1 MREWRRVE
9 RTEGGRIV
17 AVDHATIPTREQTA
31 STRPPSTPHV
41 VIVGGGFG
49 GLAAAKALKD
59 APVRVTLVDRANH
72 HLFQPL
78 LYQVATAAL
87 SPADIAAPIRS
98 ILRNQRA
105 TTVLLGEV
113 TGIDATNH
121 AITLAPDPET
131 GETSDERLAY
141 DYLILAPGTVTSYF
155 GHNDWEKDAPGLKS
169 LDDAIE
175 VRRRVFLAFEAAER
189 ERDAAARRRLLT
201 FVIVGGGPTGVELA
215 GALAEIAHEA
225 LRQEFRSINPDEAMI
240 YLLDAGPRIL
250 PTFPEDLSRTA
261 AADLE
266 RLGIRIRTGA
276 AVTEV
281 ERTAVHLG
289 DERIDAA
296 TIIWAAGVTASRLG
310 ASLGV
315 PLEKGD
321 RVPVEPDLRLKE
333 HPEVFVIGD
342 LAALKDR
349 QGNLLPGL
357 APVATQEGEMAAKNI
372 VRAINGER
380 TAPFHYRDR
389 GNIATIGRNRAVA
402 IVYGVKTRGFVAW
415 AIWVFI
421 HILTLIGYR
430 NRFAVM
436 AQWTY
441 AYSTHRRPARLIRAE
456 KADFGSA

>member
-1 MREWRRVE
+1 MAATHARIPRE
-9 RTEGGRIV
+9 
-17 AVDHATIPTREQTA
+17 DDATA
-31 STRPPSTPHV
+31 LRPPAAPHV

-49 GLAAAKALKD
+49 GLAAAKALKG

-87 SPADIAAPIRS
+87 SPADIAAPIRAA
-98 ILRNQRA
+98 LRNQRN

-113 TGIDATNH
+113 TGVDLAGR
-121 AITLAPDPET
+121 AVTLAPNPEA
-131 GETSDERLAY
+131 GETADDRLAY
-141 DYLILAPGTVTSYF
+141 DYLILAPGAVTTYF
-155 GHNDWEKDAPGLKS
+155 GHNEWAKDAPGLKS

-189 ERDAAARRRLLT
+189 ERGPEMRWRLLT
-201 FVIVGGGPTGVELA
+201 FIVVGGGPTGVELA

-225 LRQEFRSINPDEAMI
+225 LRQEFRAINPDDATI

-266 RLGIRIRTGA
+266 RLGVRIRTGA
-276 AVTEV
+276 AVTRV
-281 ERTAVHLG
+281 DRDAVHLG
-289 DERIDAA
+289 DEQIEAA
-296 TIIWAAGVTASRLG
+296 TVIWAAGVTASGLG

-315 PLEKGD
+315 PLEKGA
-321 RVPVEPDLRLKE
+321 RVPVEPDLTLKE
-333 HPEVFVIGD
+333 HPDVFVVGD

-349 QGNLLPGL
+349 NGQFLPGL

-372 VRAINGER
+372 VRAVNGER
-380 TAPFHYRDR
+380 SAPFRYRDR

-402 IVYGVKTRGFVAW
+402 VVYGVKTRGFIAW
-415 AIWVFI
+415 VVWVFI

-441 AYSTHRRPARLIRAE
+441 AYFTRRRPARLIRAE
-456 KADFGSA
+456 RR

>member
-1 MREWRRVE
+1 MPANDM
-9 RTEGGRIV
+9 TLL
-17 AVDHATIPTREQTA
+17 T
-31 STRPPSTPHV
+31 STRTTPIRPSGTPQV

-98 ILRNQRA
+98 ILRAQRN

-113 TGIDATNH
+113 TGIDAANH
-121 AITLAPDPET
+121 AVILAPDPET
-131 GETSDERLAY
+131 GETDDDRLPY

-155 GHNDWEKDAPGLKS
+155 GHDEWKKDAPGLKS

-189 ERDAAARRRLLT
+189 ERDAATRRSLLT

-225 LRQEFRSINPDEAMI
+225 LRQEFRAINPDDATI
-240 YLLDAGPRIL
+240 LLVDAGPRIL

-266 RLGIRIRTGA
+266 HLGVRIRTNA
-276 AVTEV
+276 PVTGI
-281 ERTAVHLG
+281 ERAAVHLG

-296 TIIWAAGVTASRLG
+296 TIIWAAGVTASPLG

-315 PLEKGD
+315 PLEKGG
-321 RVPVEPDLRLKE
+321 RVPVEPDLSLRE
-333 HPEVFVIGD
+333 HPNVFV
-342 LAALKDR
+342 DR
-349 QGNLLPGL
+349 RSRS
-357 APVATQEGEMAAKNI
+357 AEGSGRSVPARP
-372 VRAINGER
+372 RAR
-380 TAPFHYRDR
+380 RDT
-389 GNIATIGRNRAVA
+389 GGRNGSEEHPPRHQRRADNA
-402 IVYGVKTRGFVAW
+402 IP
-415 AIWVFI
+415 
-421 HILTLIGYR
+421 L
-430 NRFAVM
+430 
-436 AQWTY
+436 
-441 AYSTHRRPARLIRAE
+441 P
-456 KADFGSA
+456 

>member
-1 MREWRRVE
+1 MAATHVRVPRE
-9 RTEGGRIV
+9 
-17 AVDHATIPTREQTA
+17 DDATA
-31 STRPPSTPHV
+31 LRPPAAPHV

-49 GLAAAKALKD
+49 GLAAAKALKG

-98 ILRNQRA
+98 ALRNQRN

-113 TGIDATNH
+113 TGVDLAGR
-121 AITLAPDPET
+121 AVTLAPNPEA
-131 GETSDERLAY
+131 GETADDRLAY
-141 DYLILAPGTVTSYF
+141 DYLILAPGAVTTYF
-155 GHNDWEKDAPGLKS
+155 GHNEWAKDAPGLKS

-189 ERDAAARRRLLT
+189 ERGPEMRWRLLT
-201 FVIVGGGPTGVELA
+201 FIVVGGGPTGVELA

-225 LRQEFRSINPDEAMI
+225 LRQEFRAINPDDATI

-266 RLGIRIRTGA
+266 RLGVRIRTGA
-276 AVTEV
+276 AVTRV
-281 ERTAVHLG
+281 DRDAVHLG
-289 DERIDAA
+289 DEQIEAA
-296 TIIWAAGVTASRLG
+296 TVIWAAGVTASGLG

-315 PLEKGD
+315 PLEKGA
-321 RVPVEPDLRLKE
+321 RVPVEPDLTLKE
-333 HPEVFVIGD
+333 HPDVFVVGD

-349 QGNLLPGL
+349 NGQFLPGL
-357 APVATQEGEMAAKNI
+357 APVATQEGETAAKNI
-372 VRAINGER
+372 VRAVNGER
-380 TAPFHYRDR
+380 SAPFRYRDR

-402 IVYGVKTRGFVAW
+402 VVYGVKTRGFIAW
-415 AIWVFI
+415 VVWVFI

-441 AYSTHRRPARLIRAE
+441 AYFTRRRPARLIRAE
-456 KADFGSA
+456 RR